1 MSVLKKDRGE
11 SAVQFLE
18 TARNLEI
25 FTLRA
30 CAKFPKRYTFLI
42 TAEIAQLSRS
52 IYNNVK
58 SANSIFPT
66 NQSEVQMRRNF
77 FTKANCDLQC
87 LVSQLDVAKV
97 MFAEEVKAGIWCQWM
112 DLIEEEAKLISA
124 IKKIDKERYKDL
136 PL

>member
-97 MFAEEVKAGIWCQWM
+97 MFGEEVKVGTWCQWM

>member
-1 MSVLKKDRGE
+1 MSVLKMDRGE

-25 FTLRA
+25 FTLRT

-97 MFAEEVKAGIWCQWM
+97 MFVEEVKAGTWCQWM